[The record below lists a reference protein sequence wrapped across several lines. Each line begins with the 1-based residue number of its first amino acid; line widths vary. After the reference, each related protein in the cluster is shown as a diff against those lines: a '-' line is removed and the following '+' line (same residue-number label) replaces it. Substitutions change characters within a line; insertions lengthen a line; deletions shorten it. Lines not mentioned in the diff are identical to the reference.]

1 MAVLGLCIPPMYLN
15 IMLSQVLI
23 SMNRQA
29 AWTWVMAGTT
39 VINPLFNLALIP
51 LTQNV
56 WHNGAI
62 GASISLLLTELVCI
76 GAGYVMIGRV
86 IFNRSSARRVVVGTA
101 IGVAM
106 WGAGYAVEQVAGGFA
121 AIVVAAVTFPVLA
134 ALLRLFSPEELTLIR
149 SGLDKFARKLP
160 LPRRRPSVAL
170 ETQPPG

>member
-1 MAVLGLCIPPMYLN
+1 
-15 IMLSQVLI
+15 VLI

-51 LTQNV
+51 LTQNI

-86 IFNRSSARRVVVGTA
+86 IFDRSSARRVAVGIA

-106 WGAGYAVEQVAGGFA
+106 WGAGYAVERVAGGFA

-134 ALLRLFSPEELTLIR
+134 RLLRLFTPDEVGLIR
-149 SGLDKFARKLP
+149 SGVDKALRKLP
-160 LPRRRPSVAL
+160 LQRRRPQVAL
-170 ETQPPG
+170 EAQPPS